1 MAGLDAFD
9 QLVLKSERTLFMF
22 YGYRWASGE
31 IGRGYFKLAHS
42 LGAALVQR
50 S

>member
-31 IGRGYFKLAHS
+31 IGRGYSRLAHS
-42 LGAALVQR
+42 LGAALVGLR
-50 S
+50 